1 MDTSQII
8 SGLTEHFI
16 NDVKI
21 SHLLAENNPFK
32 KFMYHLENKTKH
44 GWGYKS
50 FCILCLLYGIS
61 TQIFV
66 FFDGNQYA
74 WAMLPLTLS
83 LCCYIGLN
91 YHHVVFQSKENI
103 EKKMKYA
110 YWQIFFIS
118 YSSIILGIL
127 IINYTISSDNG
138 IWNIK
143 FSSDNFFFIYSIII
157 GFLLHLIFLYNNIF
171 VLYIRTTLYISI
183 TREKT
188 NYFLISFILFP
199 LISIV
204 LIWATYD
211 SFLSKEHNIFF
222 QSLCLFLEGH
232 LSYTILYILSVFIL
246 YLLRNLSFGINKSN
260 L

>member
-66 FFDGNQYA
+66 FFNGNQYA

-103 EKKMKYA
+103 EKRIKNA
-110 YWQIFFIS
+110 YWQIFFIL
-118 YSSIILGIL
+118 YSSVILGIL
-127 IINYTISSDNG
+127 IINYTISSDND

-157 GFLLHLIFLYNNIF
+157 GFLLQLIFLYNNIF
-171 VLYIRTTLYISI
+171 ILYTYYQAIFIQQGEQKRF
-183 TREKT
+183 
-188 NYFLISFILFP
+188 FLIAQLLAPI
-199 LISIV
+199 ICTA

-222 QSLCLFLEGH
+222 QSLCLFFESY
-232 LSYTILYILSVFIL
+232 LSYTILYILSVFTL

>member
-1 MDTSQII
+1 MFII
-8 SGLTEHFI
+8 RHQHT
-16 NDVKI
+16 N
-21 SHLLAENNPFK
+21 
-32 KFMYHLENKTKH
+32 
-44 GWGYKS
+44 
-50 FCILCLLYGIS
+50 FCIFRWQPIC
-61 TQIFV
+61 
-66 FFDGNQYA
+66 
-74 WAMLPLTLS
+74 MLPLTLS

-246 YLLRNLSFGINKSN
+246 YLLRNLSFCINKSN

>member
-66 FFDGNQYA
+66 FFNGNQYA

-103 EKKMKYA
+103 EKRIKNA
-110 YWQIFFIS
+110 YWQIFFI
-118 YSSIILGIL
+118 L
-127 IINYTISSDNG
+127 
-138 IWNIK
+138 
-143 FSSDNFFFIYSIII
+143 
-157 GFLLHLIFLYNNIF
+157 
-171 VLYIRTTLYISI
+171 
-183 TREKT
+183 
-188 NYFLISFILFP
+188 
-199 LISIV
+199 
-204 LIWATYD
+204 
-211 SFLSKEHNIFF
+211 
-222 QSLCLFLEGH
+222 
-232 LSYTILYILSVFIL
+232 
-246 YLLRNLSFGINKSN
+246 
-260 L
+260 

>member
-66 FFDGNQYA
+66 FFNGNQYA

-103 EKKMKYA
+103 EKK
-110 YWQIFFIS
+110 
-118 YSSIILGIL
+118 
-127 IINYTISSDNG
+127 
-138 IWNIK
+138 
-143 FSSDNFFFIYSIII
+143 
-157 GFLLHLIFLYNNIF
+157 
-171 VLYIRTTLYISI
+171 
-183 TREKT
+183 
-188 NYFLISFILFP
+188 
-199 LISIV
+199 
-204 LIWATYD
+204 
-211 SFLSKEHNIFF
+211 
-222 QSLCLFLEGH
+222 
-232 LSYTILYILSVFIL
+232 
-246 YLLRNLSFGINKSN
+246 
-260 L
+260 